1 MSCFWS
7 NAFGLSMTNLDEINK
22 IKSTLSQFNTN
33 LSSSQKEL
41 LLWHQWLSHASISW
55 VQMLMCDKSFLPCNN
70 DRITALHKGPFIKS
84 KSCTPTCDTMSPKCM
99 ACLCAKAAVRLP
111 INSLSCKSAK
121 TNILKVNHL
130 QPGDCISAD
139 YYFSPVHG
147 CIPTSFGKEKIG
159 YTCESLFVDHTSG
172 KIFNFPQYSNNA
184 KETIDSALR
193 LEAIAREEGINIKHY
208 HSDNGIFLTNEFKT
222 HCDARHIKYLFSG
235 VGAKHQHGIAEQN
248 IKTAAQWARANM
260 LHLANNWPQ
269 YASVKYWPQAISYAI

>member
-7 NAFGLSMTNLDEINK
+7 NAFGFSMTNLDKINK
-22 IKSTLSQFNTN
+22 IKSTLLQINTN

-41 LLWHQWLSHASISW
+41 LLWHQRLSHALILW
-55 VQMLMCDKSFLPCNN
+55 VQMLMHDKSFLPCNN
-70 DRITALHKGPFIKS
+70 DRTTALHKGPFIKS
-84 KSCTPTCDTMSPKCM
+84 KSHTPTCNTMSLKCM

-111 INSLSCKSAK
+111 INSLSPKSAK

-139 YYFSPVHG
+139 HYFSPVHG

-159 YTCESLFVDHTSG
+159 YTCGSLFVDHTSG
-172 KIFNFPQYSNNA
+172 KIFNFLHYSSNT

-208 HSDNGIFLTNEFKT
+208 HSDNGIFLTN
-222 HCDARHIKYLFSG
+222 
-235 VGAKHQHGIAEQN
+235 
-248 IKTAAQWARANM
+248 
-260 LHLANNWPQ
+260 
-269 YASVKYWPQAISYAI
+269 